1 MAVLLTILKW
11 IGIILLIL
19 LAIILIMIILVL
31 FVPIRYKA
39 DAKVDDPESHSEF
52 PLSVFRDRSGVSA
65 EITWFL
71 GIIKILVTY
80 PGGRL
85 LSLKVFGREIDIMK
99 FLRKEKEKPAEEER
113 AEEEEKEEEEETSLS
128 ERAEKALDAIGRI
141 FDFLDYIY
149 RILTGSCGRRA
160 IDKILGRLKK
170 ILLSVLPSRWEV
182 SGTVGLS
189 DPCLNG
195 RMTGLNAVLMPVC
208 DDHLLIGTQW
218 EDYRFDLKAEMEGKI
233 RLGVP
238 VVQAVPLLFDKD
250 CRKLYKKLMRAR
262 SRLAARPPERS
273 SAGTQNS
280 TELAQ
285 AS

>member
-1 MAVLLTILKW
+1 MTVLLTILKW
-11 IGIILLIL
+11 IGISLLIL

-31 FVPIRYKA
+31 IVPIRYKA
-39 DAKVDDPESHSEF
+39 DAMVDDPEAHSEF
-52 PLSVFRDRSGVSA
+52 PLSVFRERSGVSA
-65 EITWFL
+65 EITWFF
-71 GIIKILVTY
+71 GIIKIVVTY

-85 LSLKVFGREIDIMK
+85 ISLKVFGREIDVMK
-99 FLRKEKEKPAEEER
+99 FLKKEKEKPAQEER

-128 ERAEKALDAIGRI
+128 ERAEKAMDAIGRI

-160 IDKILGRLKK
+160 IDKILSRLKK
-170 ILLSVLPSRWEV
+170 ILLSVLPYRWEV

-195 RMTGLNAVLMPVC
+195 RMTGLIAVLMPVC

-238 VVQAVPLLFDKD
+238 VVQAVPLIFDKD

-262 SRLAARPPERS
+262 SRLASRPPEQNS
-273 SAGTQNS
+273 GGTQNS